1 MDARE
6 TGGVICRRTWILA
19 VGTALLWAAPGSPQ
33 LIETVDYSD
42 TLTVAEHEGIPE
54 RADGTYDTGS
64 PAYDVEDAHGN
75 PVATWTPAN
84 NFSFNTGLG
93 SACCGYPTN
102 EGNDGAATGLA
113 QSGSGDFSFAYGLRT
128 DYVAELDATLPLDRL
143 DISSFPSPGAG
154 IFSSPSLSVFLRA
167 DSVAGTPHS
176 AFPETGLP
184 GIGDCGI
191 DPTKEG
197 DSIECA
203 SFPPCKR

>member
-6 TGGVICRRTWILA
+6 TGGVVCRRIWISA

-42 TLTVAEHEGIPE
+42 TFTVAEHGGIPE
-54 RADGTYDTGS
+54 RADGTYDTG
-64 PAYDVEDAHGN
+64 
-75 PVATWTPAN
+75 
-84 NFSFNTGLG
+84 
-93 SACCGYPTN
+93 
-102 EGNDGAATGLA
+102 
-113 QSGSGDFSFAYGLRT
+113 SFAYGLRT
-128 DYVAELDATLPLDRL
+128 DYVAELDAILPLDRL
-143 DISSFPSPGAG
+143 DISSVPSPGAG